1 MKLSNLL
8 VAIITVLSFSLSA
21 KDIKLTETSNHLSI
35 TSKTLSE
42 FTFVSHLSE
51 INTLRVKTDMGEFVK
66 LVVGGYGENA
76 ISGNAELPVLVD
88 RDVCLYDSVVL
99 MEYLDERFPHPPLLP
114 VYPVS
119 RAEIRLFIQRIQ
131 KDWCEMFDNLVSAKL
146 SDSELKKTR
155 QEFKSQIIALS
166 PILKEKPFF
175 MSEDFSLV
183 DCCIAPILWRLP
195 LIGIELQKDAK
206 TKPIYAY
213 MQRIFTKPCFIN
225 SLSELERE
233 IRS

>member
-1 MKLSNLL
+1 MVSLSNRTSMALFSDPL
-8 VAIITVLSFSLSA
+8 DHYSHRVRIVMAEKGVTSEIIDSNLDSLSNE
-21 KDIKLTETSNHLSI
+21 LLE
-35 TSKTLSE
+35 
-42 FTFVSHLSE
+42 VSP
-51 INTLRVKTDMGEFVK
+51 
-66 LVVGGYGENA
+66 Y
-76 ISGNAELPVLVD
+76 AELPVLVD

-146 SDSELKKTR
+146 SDSGLKKTR

-195 LIGIELQKDAK
+195 LIGIELQKDTK

-225 SLSELERE
+225 SLSELERD